1 MENVSGVR
9 KEKGKIKHGINF
21 KPSKE
26 SNGKK
31 FSTFIMLTNK
41 SHSLLFRDSSN
52 FQMLK
57 LSDVLVLS
65 KDLT

>member
-1 MENVSGVR
+1 
-9 KEKGKIKHGINF
+9 
-21 KPSKE
+21 
-26 SNGKK
+26 
-31 FSTFIMLTNK
+31 MLTNK